1 MKHYLTEKRDF
12 TKSVVELAKLRRE
25 IRGKSLTNGRHLAL
39 LHLLK
44 VQEKLLKNKLEKA
57 HKSVLSFQEAV
68 VDNEARKRR
77 LEIAYQES
85 KINPKSKRL
94 EQHAIET
101 CSDIKKCGDCL
112 SHNIDSTDGEQCGW
126 CNGRCYDGNKNG
138 PLVGD
143 VCVNTYLFGAS
154 GSKCPVKE
162 TLGTHDAPSPLTI
175 KDGMDDET
183 LAIVKKRVA
192 KHIATFKK
200 SINDKYGSV
209 VAQSKIKKDLLASS
223 EKERLRVDKMVKDH
237 VKNEDIML
245 NWNRKQGL
253 LRLSNAVSAKLRAVR
268 FAIAVV
274 AKLQAQVASEKAIVE
289 DSVSEGDE
297 GLVDGSDDDAVVD
310 ETKLRAQYAYVGV
323 KKLERELQVAVEK
336 KRKLMALYVYA
347 AKQLL

>member
-1 MKHYLTEKRDF
+1 M
-12 TKSVVELAKLRRE
+12 
-25 IRGKSLTNGRHLAL
+25 
-39 LHLLK
+39 
-44 VQEKLLKNKLEKA
+44 
-57 HKSVLSFQEAV
+57 
-68 VDNEARKRR
+68 
-77 LEIAYQES
+77 
-85 KINPKSKRL
+85 
-94 EQHAIET
+94 
-101 CSDIKKCGDCL
+101 
-112 SHNIDSTDGEQCGW
+112 
-126 CNGRCYDGNKNG
+126 NGRCYDGNKNG

-143 VCVNTYLFGAS
+143 VCVNKYLFGAS

-223 EKERLRVDKMVKDH
+223 EKERLRVDKIVKDH

-253 LRLSNAVSAKLRAVR
+253 LRLTNAVSAKLRAVR

-323 KKLERELQVAVEK
+323 RKLERELQ
-336 KRKLMALYVYA
+336 
-347 AKQLL
+347 